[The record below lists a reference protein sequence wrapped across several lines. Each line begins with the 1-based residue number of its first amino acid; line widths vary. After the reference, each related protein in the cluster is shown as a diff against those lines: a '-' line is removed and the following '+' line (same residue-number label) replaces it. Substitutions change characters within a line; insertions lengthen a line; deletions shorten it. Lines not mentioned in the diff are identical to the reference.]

1 MNKLIVL
8 MNRPPCLSPIS
19 SGHEGLPLRRSTDLL
34 VQLIL
39 NCPEVHI
46 LRKFR
51 HRRRRLVVAMAAK
64 EEEVA
69 AMGRRA
75 GKIGIEKKVATIRKI
90 NEREGKRGNQ
100 TTMMVVVA
108 AAPPRPRHHRHLR
121 RTMGKRKRR
130 RKRNER
136 NLKRLGRMFLLYQ
149 ARYIFT

>member
-1 MNKLIVL
+1 
-8 MNRPPCLSPIS
+8 MNRLPYPSLTS
-19 SGHEGLPLRRSTDLL
+19 SGHKGLLLRRSTDLSAL
-34 VQLIL
+34 PIL
-39 NCPEVHI
+39 NYPEVHI

-51 HRRRRLVVAMAAK
+51 HRRRRLLSVAAMAAK

-75 GKIGIEKKVATIRKI
+75 GRIGIEKKVATIRKI

-108 AAPPRPRHHRHLR
+108 AAPLRPRHHRHLR
-121 RTMGKRKRR
+121 RTMGRRKRR

>member
-1 MNKLIVL
+1 

-19 SGHEGLPLRRSTDLL
+19 SGHKGLPLRRSTDLL
-34 VQLIL
+34 VQPIL

-51 HRRRRLVVAMAAK
+51 HRRRRLLSVVAMAAK
-64 EEEVA
+64 EEEEEVA

-75 GKIGIEKKVATIRKI
+75 GKIGIEKKVVTIRKI

-108 AAPPRPRHHRHLR
+108 AAPLRPRHHRHLR